1 VSLHLKA
8 HCPEVA
14 AHFSE
19 DSCMHNM
26 TKADLAVVAQDCPA
40 LQKDFFRG

>member
-1 VSLHLKA
+1 VCLRLKV

-19 DSCMHNM
+19 DSCMNNM
-26 TKADLAVVAQDCPA
+26 TKADLAVVALDCPA